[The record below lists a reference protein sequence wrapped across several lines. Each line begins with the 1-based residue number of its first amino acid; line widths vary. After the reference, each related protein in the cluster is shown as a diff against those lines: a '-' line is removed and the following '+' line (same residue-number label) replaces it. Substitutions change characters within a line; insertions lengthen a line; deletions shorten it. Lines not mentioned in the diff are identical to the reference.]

1 VTRSATLWVLLAVLW
16 FGTLGIRP
24 LYKADESRYG
34 EISRE
39 MVASGDWITPRLN
52 GFKYFEKPPLQYWA
66 SAALFEVFGERD
78 WVARLWTALV
88 GFAGIAMV
96 LYTANRLFGP
106 PVGVYAAAV
115 LAASPLYVLL
125 GQVNTLDM
133 SVTFFLTAAIFAF
146 ALGHW
151 LLFWAACAFAV
162 LSKGL
167 IGIVLPG
174 GALFLYMLAKRDR
187 GLLGRMRLLPG
198 LALFLVIAAPWFI
211 AVSAANAE
219 FAHFFFIQEHFQRFT
234 TQMHQRVHP
243 VWYFLPVLA
252 AGMAPWLVPLGHAAL
267 RALRRQS
274 GRWTDAELLLWIW
287 AIVVF
292 AFFSASGSKLPPY
305 ILPIFPAL
313 AILAARS
320 LTRPVLM
327 IQSLITLP
335 VALGAGLAVHRLA
348 EGGPY
353 VAYAQWILIAALVLA
368 AAAAAALFLAWR
380 DRLTAAVLA
389 LALGS
394 LVAMQIG
401 IAGHRA
407 LSDRFSVASTVAALP
422 EQPAARV
429 PVFAVDMYDHT
440 LPWSLKR
447 TVTMVGYRDELGD
460 AVDWERHLFVPD
472 LITFA
477 RLWNAAPQAWAFLP
491 LDEAER
497 LPRELGIRAQ
507 IMARGAQYAIL
518 KKP

>member
-1 VTRSATLWVLLAVLW
+1 MTRAATLWVLLAVIW

-66 SAALFEVFGERD
+66 TAALFSLIGEKD
-78 WVARLWTALV
+78 WVARLWTALI

-96 LYTANRLFGP
+96 LLTANRLFGAP
-106 PVGVYAAAV
+106 LGLYAAAV
-115 LAASPLYVLL
+115 LAGSPLYVLL

-133 SVTFFLTAAIFAF
+133 SVSFFLAAAIFAF
-146 ALGHW
+146 ALGHM
-151 LLFWAACAFAV
+151 LLFWAACAAAV

-167 IGIVLPG
+167 IGVVLPG
-174 GALFLYMLAKRDR
+174 AALFLYMLAKRDWSVVR
-187 GLLGRMRLLPG
+187 RVRLLPG
-198 LALFLVIAAPWFI
+198 IALFLLITAPWFI

-219 FAHFFFIQEHFQRFT
+219 FAHFFFVQEHFQRFT

-243 VWYFLPVLA
+243 GWYFIPVLI
-252 AGMAPWLVPLGHAAL
+252 AGMAPWLVPLGHAAV
-267 RALRRQS
+267 RALRQR
-274 GRWTDAELLLWIW
+274 TDAELLLWIW
-287 AIVVF
+287 ALVVF
-292 AFFSASGSKLPPY
+292 VFFSASGSKLPPY

-313 AILAARS
+313 AVLVVPS
-320 LTRPVLM
+320 LTRPVL
-327 IQSLITLP
+327 IAQSLVTIP

-348 EGGPY
+348 ANGPY
-353 VAYAQWILIAALVLA
+353 AGYALWVLVATLILA
-368 AAAAAALFLAWR
+368 AAGAAALYLAWR
-380 DRLTAAVLA
+380 FRITAAVMA
-389 LALGS
+389 LALGA

-401 IAGHRA
+401 IAGHRT
-407 LSDRFSVASTVAALP
+407 LSERFSVAATVAALP
-422 EQPAARV
+422 ERPAAGV
-429 PVFAVDMYDHT
+429 PVFAVDKYDHT

-460 AVDWERHLFVPD
+460 AVDWERDKFVPD
-472 LITFA
+472 LLTFA
-477 RLWNAAPQAWAFLP
+477 RRWNEAPQAWAFLP
-491 LDEAER
+491 VDEADR

-507 IMARGAQYAIL
+507 VMARGATYAIL